1 MLRVEN
7 SVNKVTQM
15 DLLMG
20 HLWDARSISSADGF
34 RIILDMELVVDSHQ
48 ELFRKMHGTLISSKI
63 EPTGL
68 CGLSN
73 KADAKLDPTGLYSL
87 NNKVDDK
94 LDPTGLY
101 SLNNKDDDK
110 LDPTGLYS
118 LNDRDGSKLDPTGIY
133 SLSYR
138 AMCLKDSS
146 SLHMVSYRRPSDIT
160 SNRTRRL
167 SDITNNASA
176 AHITPGNSSVSL
188 YVCLV

>member
-1 MLRVEN
+1 
-7 SVNKVTQM
+7 M

-34 RIILDMELVVDSHQ
+34 RIRLDMELVVDSHQ
-48 ELFRKMHGTLISSKI
+48 ELFLKLHGTLISSKL

-73 KADAKLDPTGLYSL
+73 RADAKLDPTGLYSL
-87 NNKVDDK
+87 NNKV
-94 LDPTGLY
+94 
-101 SLNNKDDDK
+101 DDK

-146 SLHMVSYRRPSDIT
+146 SLHMVSYRRLSDIT